1 MTSAADA
8 DCVGSGVADVPW
20 KQTVE
25 RENADAKKQEGE
37 IRQKMSALR
46 VEMESHRF
54 RFPCELLKWR
64 SDQGHPQRRE
74 VWPRELLR
82 DEFLSIV
89 DAQKANFP
97 QLCWPDRW

>member
-25 RENADAKKQEGE
+25 RENADAKKHEGE

-54 RFPCELLKWR
+54 RFPCELL
-64 SDQGHPQRRE
+64 
-74 VWPRELLR
+74 R